1 MHVEE
6 KAEVTSH
13 LKEKAVIVLLLPR
26 LVIIKVR
33 IFLCRISSTEIELR
47 KSNYMSLDNV
57 PSLSLCFD

>member
-1 MHVEE
+1 MVGHPVHVVE

-33 IFLCRISSTEIELR
+33 IFLCRISSTEIELNR
-47 KSNYMSLDNV
+47 KSN
-57 PSLSLCFD
+57 

>member
-1 MHVEE
+1 MFGHPVHVVK

-47 KSNYMSLDNV
+47 KSN
-57 PSLSLCFD
+57 